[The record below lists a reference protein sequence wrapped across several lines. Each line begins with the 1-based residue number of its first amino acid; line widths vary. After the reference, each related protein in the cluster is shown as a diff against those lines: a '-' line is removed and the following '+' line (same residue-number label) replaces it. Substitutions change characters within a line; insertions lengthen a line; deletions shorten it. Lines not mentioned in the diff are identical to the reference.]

1 MIVAVVVVV
10 ATHHR
15 DVSGVLLFTEGWS
28 WLLLSL
34 TPMCVEL
41 FFASFGVSFI
51 EVVVSEARASYSTVL
66 IYK

>member
-28 WLLLSL
+28 LLLLLL